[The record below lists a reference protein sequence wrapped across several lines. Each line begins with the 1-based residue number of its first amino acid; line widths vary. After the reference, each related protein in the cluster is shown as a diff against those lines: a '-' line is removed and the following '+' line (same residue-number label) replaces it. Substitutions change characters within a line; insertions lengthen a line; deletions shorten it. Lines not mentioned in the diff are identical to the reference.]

1 MALWLNSLIR
11 TVLVLVLA
19 LSLAN
24 GTVVISAMGHADGN
38 LAEAACQTAY
48 SVSFDQIGAKGSGA
62 VTKTE
67 VGTKASKSQST
78 PKKTSDLRCCIAQCN
93 SPVALTTAFLPVLI
107 STFSEQFA
115 SSSVELRPTGND
127 PLRRPPRSLRELA

>member
-11 TVLVLVLA
+11 TVLVLALA

-24 GTVVISAMGHADGN
+24 GTAVLSAMGHTDGN
-38 LAEAACQTAY
+38 LAELACQTAY
-48 SVSFDQIGAKGSGA
+48 RASFDQMDSKGNDTPAK
-62 VTKTE
+62 VE

-78 PKKTSDLRCCIAQCN
+78 PQKTSDLRCCIAQCTA
-93 SPVALTTAFLPVLI
+93 PVTLTTAFFPALI

-115 SSSVELRPTGND
+115 SSSVELRPTGNN
-127 PLRRPPRSLRELA
+127 PLRRPPRSLGELA